1 MRAHATV
8 LLIGVLFAAALGC
21 YPEQIT
27 SLSQLAS
34 VTTLVDSQAPL
45 RNARTFALPDTIV
58 HLTPTT
64 GPGVM
69 RHDGD
74 QQMIDR
80 VRSEL
85 IALGWQEITDVAA
98 ERPDVVVLM
107 AVSEQTNTGVAYA
120 GWWSYWGW
128 WPGWPVGYGADWG
141 WGYPANAVT
150 FTYDTGTLLITMLDV
165 QHGDASSRRV
175 PLLWAAGVNGVLTSS
190 SLQGALTGIDQAFT
204 QSPYLERK

>member
-1 MRAHATV
+1 MRAHATDF
-8 LLIGVLFAAALGC
+8 LIGVLFAASLGC
-21 YPEQIT
+21 YPDQIT

-58 HLTPTT
+58 HLTVTT
-64 GPGVM
+64 GPGVL
-69 RHDGD
+69 RRDGD

-85 IALGWQEITDVAA
+85 IALGWREIIDVRA

-107 AVSEQTNTGVAYA
+107 AVSEQTNTGVAYG

-128 WPGWPVGYGADWG
+128 WPGWPVSYGSDWA
-141 WGYPANAVT
+141 WGYPASAVT